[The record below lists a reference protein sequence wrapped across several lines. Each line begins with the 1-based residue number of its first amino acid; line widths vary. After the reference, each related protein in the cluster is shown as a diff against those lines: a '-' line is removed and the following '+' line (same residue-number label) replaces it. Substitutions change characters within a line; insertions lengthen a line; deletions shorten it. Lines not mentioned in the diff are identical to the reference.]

1 MFLLKNF
8 LYTILWTLKFFYKY
22 CKFLIS
28 VSCSYIF
35 NIELFSH
42 FTICIRI
49 LCLYLMAFVCFLV
62 WQEQPTFS
70 FAIIEYFNY
79 SNYLKCHASY
89 IQIPMCAWVLLCT
102 HYCILLTYLSIC
114 ASGIQ
119 YFNYGIFI
127 VFFFNLVA
135 FVFVLI
141 HNLVRYISTFIFL
154 WECQN
159 QLVRF
164 QKCH

>member
-1 MFLLKNF
+1 MPL
-8 LYTILWTLKFFYKY
+8 
-22 CKFLIS
+22 
-28 VSCSYIF
+28 F
-35 NIELFSH
+35 NGICLLFSVVG
-42 FTICIRI
+42 IANI
-49 LCLYLMAFVCFLV
+49 LLC
-62 WQEQPTFS
+62 
-70 FAIIEYFNY
+70 NY
-79 SNYLKCHASY
+79 RVVQLFHLFKMHAYY
-89 IQIPMCAWVLLCT
+89 IQIPVCAGVLLCT

-114 ASGIQ
+114 AAGI
-119 YFNYGIFI
+119 YCFNYGIFI
-127 VFFFNLVA
+127 VFFFFNLVA